1 MNRTSVVMALMCA
14 AALGFPPTTSAA
26 GSYGAV
32 VEKGIRDCAIDRD
45 SGVVICFESP
55 SVNSQSRGLFLQAWR
70 TAHLYLARWDTGPA
84 MLRVRTMSVS
94 AVISPRDRRVI
105 TYLVSTDLVTPELVC
120 RDDFRFL
127 GSDGAVRLESFVSA
141 CTP

>member
-1 MNRTSVVMALMCA
+1 MNRTSVVMALSCA
-14 AALGFPPTTSAA
+14 AVLGFPPTTSAA

-32 VEKGIRDCAIDRD
+32 VERGVRDCTTDLD
-45 SGVVICFESP
+45 SRVVICFESP
-55 SVNSQSRGLFLQAWR
+55 SVNSQSRGMFLQAWR

-94 AVISPRDRRVI
+94 AAISPRDRRVI
-105 TYLVSTDLVTPELVC
+105 TYLASADLVLPELVC

-127 GSDGAVRLESFVSA
+127 ASDGAVRLESFLSA
-141 CTP
+141 CQP

>member
-1 MNRTSVVMALMCA
+1 MKRASVVVVFLLWAV
-14 AALGFPPTTSAA
+14 LGTPPTAFAS

-32 VEKGIRDCAIDRD
+32 VEKGVRDCTTDRG

-55 SVNSQSRGLFLQAWR
+55 SVNSQSRGMFLQAWR

-84 MLRVRTMSVS
+84 MLRVRTMSAS
-94 AVISPRDRRVI
+94 AAISPLGRRVI
-105 TYLVSTDLVTPELVC
+105 TYLASTDLVTPELVC

-127 GSDGAVRLESFVSA
+127 ASDGAVRLESFLSA
-141 CTP
+141 CKR

>member
-32 VEKGIRDCAIDRD
+32 VEKGVRDCTVDRD

-70 TAHLYLARWDTGPA
+70 TAHLHLARWDTGPA

-94 AVISPRDRRVI
+94 AAISPRDRRVI
-105 TYLVSTDLVTPELVC
+105 TYLASADLVLPELVC

-127 GSDGAVRLESFVSA
+127 ASDGAVRLESFLSA
-141 CTP
+141 CQP

>member
-1 MNRTSVVMALMCA
+1 MNRTSVVMALLCA
-14 AALGFPPTTSAA
+14 AVLGFPPTASAA

-32 VEKGIRDCAIDRD
+32 VEKGVRDCTTDWD

-55 SVNSQSRGLFLQAWR
+55 TVDSPSRGMFLQAWR
-70 TAHLYLARWDTGPA
+70 TAHPHLARWDTGPA
-84 MLRVRTMSVS
+84 MLRVRTMSAS
-94 AVISPRDRRVI
+94 AAIPPGGRRVL
-105 TYLVSTDLVTPELVC
+105 TYLARTDLVMPELVC

-141 CTP
+141 CKP